1 MSDCPETHNPA
12 ALADE
17 APQLLRD
24 ERRIVAVWQAQWL
37 VPTLHLTDGRPL
49 RVIYRG
55 VWTRAAGPDFADAL
69 LDIGGQLVRGAVEV
83 HVRASAWYAHGHDR
97 DPNYCGV
104 ALHVVYW
111 DDLGTPVRDC
121 AGRPVP
127 TIALVDQL
135 AGPLDTFVSPEW
147 PRLDALGF
155 THCAPIVAAH
165 APEAL
170 VAVWEAAG
178 DERLAGKVARVSGQ
192 LTVDSPGQTLYA
204 LLLDGLGY
212 SANRTPMQA
221 LAERLPLAWIEGA
234 IARHPHTE
242 RWAAAAAY
250 LLGVGGFLPL
260 APRDAAL
267 AKLAPAT
274 LQAVEHIWET
284 EAAGLRY
291 HVLSPTAWRLHR
303 QRPANHPIRRLL
315 AMASLIA
322 HSEHGLLNECFHAVQ
337 ADYAH
342 AALRRWLATARP
354 YLGADRAHELIVNA
368 VVPFALAYADQTDN
382 DQLREAASQLW
393 LQLPAGAGNRRIQQV
408 REQICGTAHVPIRS
422 ARAEQGLLHLA
433 ATGCRQLRCFEC
445 PVAQL
450 AQRWEVL
457 KDQCKT

>member
-1 MSDCPETHNPA
+1 MSNCPEAHNPA
-12 ALADE
+12 ALAGG
-17 APQLLRD
+17 APQPLLD
-24 ERRIVAVWQAQWL
+24 ERRIVEVWQAQWL
-37 VPTLHLTDGRPL
+37 APTLHLTDGRPL

-55 VWTRAAGPDFADAL
+55 VWTRATGPDFADAL
-69 LDIGGQLVRGAVEV
+69 LDISGQLVRGAVEV

-104 ALHVVYW
+104 ALHAVYW
-111 DDLGTPVRDC
+111 DDLGTSVRDC

-127 TIALVDQL
+127 TIALADQL

-155 THCAPIVAAH
+155 THCAPAVAVH

-178 DERLAGKVARVSGQ
+178 DERLASKVARISGQ
-192 LTVDSPGQTLYA
+192 LTVDSPAQTLYA

-212 SANRTPMQA
+212 SANRMPMQV
-221 LAERLPLAWIEGA
+221 LAERLPLAWIES
-234 IARHPHTE
+234 IVARHSRAE
-242 RWAAAAAY
+242 RWATAAAY

-260 APRDAAL
+260 APHDAAL
-267 AKLAPAT
+267 TGLAPAT
-274 LQAVEHIWET
+274 LQAVEYIWET
-284 EAAGLRY
+284 EAADLRR
-291 HVLSPTAWRLHR
+291 HALSPTAWHLHR

-315 AMASLIA
+315 AMASLLA
-322 HSEHGLLNECFHAVQ
+322 HSEQGLLNECLHAVQ
-337 ADYAH
+337 ARH
-342 AALRRWLATARP
+342 ARVALHRWLDSARP

-382 DQLREAASQLW
+382 DHLREVASQLW

-408 REQICGTAHVPIRS
+408 REQICGTARVPIRS

-433 ATGCRQLRCFEC
+433 TTGCRQLRCFEC
-445 PVAQL
+445 PVARL
-450 AQRWEVL
+450 AQRWSALE
-457 KDQCKT
+457 DQCKT